1 MIIFFIGVLAVAVVF
16 GIYKRQ
22 SREQHLP
29 RYGAYNVE
37 LSQPSTKQKVLLDL
51 GGGKKYDGVY
61 VKTSAQLVVE
71 GTNAGEVFAVRVDIA
86 GKTVGYLSAAN
97 AQQFHKSLKSGGTCP
112 AVIVGGWQRD
122 REQGDFI
129 VKLDL
134 DLK

>member
-1 MIIFFIGVLAVAVVF
+1 MIIFFIGVLAVTAVF
-16 GIYKRQ
+16 CMYKYQ
-22 SREQHLP
+22 SREQRLP

-37 LSQPSTKQKVLLDL
+37 LFQSSTKQKVLLDL

-71 GTNAGEVFAVRVDIA
+71 GTHPSQVFAVRVDIS
-86 GKTVGYLSAAN
+86 GKTVGYLSTAN
-97 AQQFHKSLKSGGTCP
+97 AKQFHKLLKNGGTCP
-112 AVIVGGWQRD
+112 ALIVGGWQRD
-122 REQGDFI
+122 REQGDFV